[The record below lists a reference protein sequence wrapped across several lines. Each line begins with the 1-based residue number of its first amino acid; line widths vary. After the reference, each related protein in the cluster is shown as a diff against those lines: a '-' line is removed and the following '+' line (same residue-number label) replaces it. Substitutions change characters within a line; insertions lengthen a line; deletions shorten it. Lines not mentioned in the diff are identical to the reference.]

1 MEATSNQNY
10 IVDSYWGVLK
20 GLSDNIKLALISKL
34 SSSIAMKAE
43 EQKIKSLKLSA
54 FYGALEGTGFPSI
67 SEIREVMQD
76 EDKDIN
82 QFCL

>member
-1 MEATSNQNY
+1 MGENDIRRST
-10 IVDSYWGVLK
+10 L
-20 GLSDNIKLALISKL
+20 NIKLALISKF

-43 EQKIKSLKLSA
+43 EKNTKSMKLSE
-54 FYGALEGTGFPSI
+54 FYGALEGVDFPSA

>member
-1 MEATSNQNY
+1 MGENDIRRST
-10 IVDSYWGVLK
+10 L
-20 GLSDNIKLALISKL
+20 NIKLALISKL

-43 EQKIKSLKLSA
+43 EKNTKSMKLSE
-54 FYGALEGTGFPSI
+54 FYGALEGVDFPSA

-76 EDKDIN
+76 EDKDIE

>member
-1 MEATSNQNY
+1 MEAVLNQNY
-10 IVDSYWGVLK
+10 IVDNYWGLLK

-43 EQKIKSLKLSA
+43 EQKTKGLKLSA
-54 FYGALEGTGFPSI
+54 FYGVLEGADFPSI